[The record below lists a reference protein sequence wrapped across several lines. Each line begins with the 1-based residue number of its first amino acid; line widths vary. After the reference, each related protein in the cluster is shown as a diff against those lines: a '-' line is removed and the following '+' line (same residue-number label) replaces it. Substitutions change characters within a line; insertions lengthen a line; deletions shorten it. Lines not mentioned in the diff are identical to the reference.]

1 MQRVVA
7 AHSYMDIRG
16 HGKPFGIMLILAQ
29 TVHACH
35 SLPAALRRM
44 LADRPATCHTGWLP
58 SFGARKGWTLR
69 YSTVIQSSM
78 MVKQRLCYQRYRAT
92 FGTVLLC
99 WMLDNIEDYRHST
112 PTQPNTPSPSLPPQP
127 FCTSSLLSS
136 PCPPALHSPEIA
148 ISFNGTVNPHSASLN
163 TI

>member
-1 MQRVVA
+1 MVSLLESCSYLLKPSTPAILCQRRYEGYSQIDRQHVT
-7 AHSYMDIRG
+7 
-16 HGKPFGIMLILAQ
+16 LAGYHQ
-29 TVHACH
+29 VFFT
-35 SLPAALRRM
+35 
-44 LADRPATCHTGWLP
+44 T
-58 SFGARKGWTLR
+58 FGARKGWTLR

-136 PCPPALHSPEIA
+136 PCPPAFHSPEIA